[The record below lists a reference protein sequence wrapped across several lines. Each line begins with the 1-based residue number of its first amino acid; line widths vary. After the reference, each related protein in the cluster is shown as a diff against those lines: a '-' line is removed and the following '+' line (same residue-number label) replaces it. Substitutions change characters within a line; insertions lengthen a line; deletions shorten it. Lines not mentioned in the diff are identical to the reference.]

1 MITAEIICKNLHKL
15 LKINE
20 LTFCQFKY
28 YEYLCIYK
36 NTKSQ
41 KDMEISDLKEELA
54 SLLEDI
60 KTKDARIE
68 KALSEGNIEKAETLE
83 RLRSRNIKEY
93 LEIKRIISD
102 MEK

>member
-1 MITAEIICKNLHKL
+1 
-15 LKINE
+15 
-20 LTFCQFKY
+20 
-28 YEYLCIYK
+28 
-36 NTKSQ
+36 
-41 KDMEISDLKEELA
+41 MEISDLKEELS

-60 KTKDARIE
+60 KTKDVRIE
-68 KALSEGNIEKAETLE
+68 KALSEGNIEKVETLE

>member
-1 MITAEIICKNLHKL
+1 
-15 LKINE
+15 
-20 LTFCQFKY
+20 
-28 YEYLCIYK
+28 
-36 NTKSQ
+36 
-41 KDMEISDLKEELA
+41 MEISDLKEELA